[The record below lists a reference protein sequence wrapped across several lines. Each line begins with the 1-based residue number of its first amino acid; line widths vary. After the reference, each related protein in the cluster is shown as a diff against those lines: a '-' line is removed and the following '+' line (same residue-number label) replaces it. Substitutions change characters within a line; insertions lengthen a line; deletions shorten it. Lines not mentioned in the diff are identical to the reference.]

1 MGRALGQYGPV
12 SAPTLIPTPTPEPT
26 PSPTVESTPAP
37 SPDPVVTPLPV
48 DIVTFDWGSVAE
60 WVAAV
65 AALLAVAGAAVSLI
79 FSALAVRASQRANN
93 ITLAAYEADV
103 KQRSEAQARFV
114 YSTTLVLGQIAPGQ
128 PVYTDGDVAF
138 PGGLAHAD
146 SSGGWIGGAEGLTVK
161 ITLHNGSDELIGPFS
176 IGVYDYE
183 SGKTAGGNMRMARRD
198 PILPG
203 ETYSTSFGVATRHSR
218 GHLLRG
224 DIIFRD
230 SSGTAWRRRG
240 AEPIEEYT
248 DDMPWN
254 GLTGVNR

>member
-1 MGRALGQYGPV
+1 MAE
-12 SAPTLIPTPTPEPT
+12 PTPTP
-26 PSPTVESTPAP
+26 
-37 SPDPVVTPLPV
+37 SPDPTVTPLPV

-60 WVAAV
+60 WVGAG

-93 ITLAAYEADV
+93 ITLAAYQADV
-103 KQRSEAQARFV
+103 QQRRVAQARFV
-114 YSTTLVLGQIAPGQ
+114 YSTTVVLGQISPGE
-128 PVYTDGDVAF
+128 PVYTDGDVSF
-138 PGGLAHAD
+138 PGDLAQSD
-146 SSGGWIGGAEGLTVK
+146 GRSGWVGGGIGLTVK

-183 SGKTAGGNMRMARRD
+183 SGVTAGGNMRVARRD
-198 PILPG
+198 PLLPG
-203 ETYSTSFGVATRHSR
+203 ETYSTSFGVETGHAR

-240 AEPIEEYT
+240 AEPVEEYT
-248 DDMPWN
+248 GDMPWN
-254 GLTGVNR
+254 GLIGVNR